1 MDGTVLIADDDRTIR
16 TVLTQAFTRAG
27 CKVHATASMVTL
39 MGWVEQGMGDLLIS
53 DVMMPDGNGL
63 EMIPEINR
71 LRGDLPV
78 ILISAQNTIMTT
90 VKAAE
95 VKAFDYLPKPF
106 DLPDLLQS
114 AARAFEM
121 NRQARKPAAPA
132 GPDQGALPLVGGS
145 AVMQELYSL
154 MARVVNSALPVLILG
169 ESGTGKSLLART
181 LHDLSERR
189 TRPFVVA
196 APADLADAAAVE
208 RAFARAADGTLV
220 LDEVGALLVEAQ
232 GRVSQMIDRCDGQ
245 GPRIVAISQVDPLQ
259 NASDGGFRQ
268 DLYYRLNGVCLTMPA
283 LRERVEDIGPL
294 AAFFLG
300 QGDGPKKTL
309 SPEALEQ
316 LRRHSWPGNVRQLQ
330 NVLSRLCATSAAP
343 QISAQEVGQ
352 VLEAAAPPA
361 PVPGEGQEKLSDAIA
376 RHLQRYFDLH
386 AGALPP
392 PGLYARIL
400 HEMETPLLDIALQA
414 TGGNQAKCAQLL
426 GINRN
431 TLRKKLTERDIRV
444 TRRRKLM

>member
-1 MDGTVLIADDDRTIR
+1 M
-16 TVLTQAFTRAG
+16 
-27 CKVHATASMVTL
+27 
-39 MGWVEQGMGDLLIS
+39 
-53 DVMMPDGNGL
+53 
-63 EMIPEINR
+63 
-71 LRGDLPV
+71 
-78 ILISAQNTIMTT
+78 
-90 VKAAE
+90 
-95 VKAFDYLPKPF
+95 
-106 DLPDLLQS
+106 
-114 AARAFEM
+114 
-121 NRQARKPAAPA
+121 
-132 GPDQGALPLVGGS
+132 PLVGGS

-169 ESGTGKSLLART
+169 ESGTGKSLVART

-220 LDEVGALLVEAQ
+220 LDEVGALSVEAQ

-245 GPRIVAISQVDPLQ
+245 GPRIVAISQFDPLQ
-259 NASDGGFRQ
+259 NAPDGGFRQ
-268 DLYYRLNGVCLTMPA
+268 DLYYRLNGVCLTLPP
-283 LRERVEDIGPL
+283 LRARVEDIEPL
-294 AAFFLG
+294 AACFLG
-300 QGDGPKKTL
+300 QGEGPKKTL

-330 NVLSRLCATSAAP
+330 NVLRRLCATSAAP

-352 VLEAAAPPA
+352 ALGAAPSA
-361 PVPGEGQEKLSDAIA
+361 TPVPGKGQEKLSDAIA